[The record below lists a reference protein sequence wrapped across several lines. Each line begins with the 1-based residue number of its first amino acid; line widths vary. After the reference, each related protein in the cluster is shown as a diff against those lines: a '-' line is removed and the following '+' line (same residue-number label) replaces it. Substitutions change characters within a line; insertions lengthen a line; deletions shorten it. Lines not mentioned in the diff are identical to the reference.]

1 MDLDRDLAAQALDDL
16 AAVRRSN
23 DGLLLDWLVEV
34 ALLVIVAAAVLLG
47 MGQ

>member
-23 DGLLLDWLVEV
+23 DGLLLDWLVEFV
-34 ALLVIVAAAVLLG
+34 VLVIVAAAVLLG
-47 MGQ
+47 MSQ